1 LKSAVL
7 PRVDLKPAI
16 MPAVRYLRRPL
27 AIIGNY
33 DREKLRPDLIAG
45 LTVAVIML
53 PQAIAFAV
61 LAELP
66 PVMGLYAAVVGSIVG
81 ALWGSSDQSHNGP
94 TNANS
99 ILILSALLGAGFL
112 PGNSD
117 FIVAAGLMAVMAGAF
132 QLLLGLARLGILV
145 NFVSYSV
152 IVGFS
157 AGAGVL
163 IAIKQLLPLLGLALP
178 ARELYDILWVA
189 ASNLD
194 ELHLA
199 STLLGLGTIAVL
211 FVLPLASRR
220 IPAAL
225 IAMLLAALAVWLFDL
240 NARGVE
246 VIGEIEGRLPPL
258 VELPVFNLNMLG
270 RLSTGALAVGAIGLV
285 QTMAMARSMAAQ
297 TGQRLDSNQEFVGQ
311 GLSNMASGFFSGFP
325 VAGSFSRSAVNLQ
338 AGARS
343 GMAAVFSGIFVLI
356 AMMVLGPAGA
366 YLPVSALAGVLIVI
380 GFGLVDVREIRRI
393 LQGTRADALIMV
405 ITLSATLLLPI
416 EFAVLLGI
424 MLSFVHYA
432 LRTSM
437 PRVHEVVP
445 DADYRHFAFR
455 PDADVCPQLGVVD
468 IEGDLYFGAV
478 NHVEETIYR
487 LHERHPY
494 QHFLLIRMQHVNHVD
509 FSGIHMLENV
519 LHHYR
524 ELGGDVFF
532 QRVGARVRQTME
544 TTGFLRLLGANN
556 LLGIDDAID
565 HIFHN
570 ILDPAIC
577 IYECPVRVFRECQN
591 LPKQTEVEAIPHLS
605 DIPRDVLIAVSPREL
620 WRQLTDDGGAPA
632 IIDVREPREFHQGHI
647 PDARL
652 VPLRTILSDSV
663 RLPNDRRIVLV
674 CRTGRRSQRAA
685 YALHKMGCMD
695 VAVLEGG
702 MRAWEAAN
710 LLEAIDLPDSG
721 DGVHEQESSP

>member
-1 LKSAVL
+1 MSTVL

-16 MPAVRYLRRPL
+16 VPALRYLRRPL
-27 AIIGNY
+27 TIVRSY
-33 DREKLRPDLIAG
+33 EQEKLRFDLVAG

-112 PGNSD
+112 PGTDN
-117 FIVAAGLMAVMAGAF
+117 FIIAAGLMAVMAGVF
-132 QLLLGLARLGILV
+132 QLVLGLARLGILV

-152 IVGFS
+152 VVGFS

-163 IAIKQLLPLLGLALP
+163 IAVKQLLPLLGLAVP
-178 ARELYDILWVA
+178 ARELPDIVWGVVN
-189 ASNLD
+189 NLGAF
-194 ELHLA
+194 HPA
-199 STLLGLGTIAVL
+199 TTLLGVGTIALLVL
-211 FVLPLASRR
+211 LPFINRR
-220 IPAAL
+220 FPAAL
-225 IAMLLAALAVWLFDL
+225 ITMLVAALAVWLL
-240 NARGVE
+240 NLDERGVA

-258 VELPVFNLNMLG
+258 VDLPLLNLNMLG

-285 QTMAMARSMAAQ
+285 QTMAMARSMAAH

-311 GLSNMASGFFSGFP
+311 GLSNIASGFFSGFP

-343 GMAAVFSGIFVLI
+343 GLAAVFSGIFVLI
-356 AMMVLGPAGA
+356 AMLLLGPAGA

-380 GFGLVDVREIRRI
+380 GFGLVDVAEIRRI
-393 LQGTRADALIMV
+393 LQGTRGDAMIMV
-405 ITLSATLLLPI
+405 ITFGATLLLPI

-437 PRVHEVVP
+437 PRVHEVLP
-445 DADYRHFAFR
+445 DADFRHFAYR
-455 PDADVCPQLGVVD
+455 PEADSCPQLGIVD

-478 NHVEETIYR
+478 NHVEEAIYR
-487 LHERHPY
+487 FLERHSEQQY
-494 QHFLLIRMQHVNHVD
+494 LLVRMQHVNHVD
-509 FSGIHMLENV
+509 FSGIHMLESV
-519 LHHYR
+519 VRHYR
-524 ELGGDVFF
+524 DMGGDVFF
-532 QRVGARVRQTME
+532 MRAGERVYKMMAS
-544 TTGFLRLLGANN
+544 TGFLRYLGTDN
-556 LLGIDDAID
+556 LLGKDDAVSQL
-565 HIFHN
+565 FYQV
-570 ILDPAIC
+570 LDPAIC
-577 IYECPVRVFRECQN
+577 IYECPVRAFRECQN
-591 LPKQTEVEAIPHLS
+591 LPKQTDLEAIPHVH
-605 DIPRDVLIAVSPREL
+605 DIPKDVLIEVSPRDL
-620 WRQLTDDGGAPA
+620 WEQLTANDTTPA
-632 IIDVREPREFHQGHI
+632 IVDVREPREFHQGHI

-652 VPLRTILSDSV
+652 VPLRSILADSV
-663 RLPNDRRIVLV
+663 RFPNDRRIVLV

-710 LLEAIDLPDSG
+710 LLEAIDMPEPGAG
-721 DGVHEQESSP
+721 DNDQEGSE